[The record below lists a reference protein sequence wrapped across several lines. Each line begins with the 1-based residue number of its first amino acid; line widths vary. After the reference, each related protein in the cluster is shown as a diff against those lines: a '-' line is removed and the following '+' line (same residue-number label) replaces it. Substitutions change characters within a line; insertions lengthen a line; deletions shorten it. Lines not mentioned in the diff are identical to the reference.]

1 MLASF
6 DGPARAIH
14 CACTLIEEI
23 PAIGINIRVGIHTG
37 EVEVRK
43 TGIAGVAVHIGARI
57 AALAGENEILV
68 SNTVKDLV
76 VGSGISF
83 SDRGWHELK
92 GLPEKWHLLSVNC
105 E

>member
-1 MLASF
+1 
-6 DGPARAIH
+6 
-14 CACTLIEEI
+14 
-23 PAIGINIRVGIHTG
+23 
-37 EVEVRK
+37 VEVRK
-43 TGIAGVAVHIGARI
+43 AGIAGVAVHIGARI